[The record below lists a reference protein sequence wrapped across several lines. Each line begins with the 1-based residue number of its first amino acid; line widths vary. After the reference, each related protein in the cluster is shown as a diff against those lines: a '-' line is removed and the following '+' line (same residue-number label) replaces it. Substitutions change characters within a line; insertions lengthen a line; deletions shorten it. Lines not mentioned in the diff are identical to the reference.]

1 MIAKLESLEHASAFI
16 RKCGM
21 HVAEADNK
29 VSGEM
34 T

>member
-1 MIAKLESLEHASAFI
+1 MIAKLESLEHAPSFI

-21 HVAEADNK
+21 HVAEADNE
-29 VSGEM
+29 VSGEK